1 MIYKN
6 EETDKVNL
14 FESQIIDITFCP
26 KGNSITF

>member
-14 FESQIIDITFCP
+14 FESQIINIAFR
-26 KGNSITF
+26 GILSHF